1 MSRTALLSNRAL
13 LSVSGPEAK
22 SFLQGLITNDIEAV
36 RPGNPVYAALLTPQG
51 KILFDFMVFDHDGGL
66 LLDVDSAHRDALLKR
81 LTMYRLRSKVE
92 IRARDDLAIM
102 AYLDSPGADPRNPEL
117 GSREVAT
124 AGIAAGN
131 DDYLAHRLALG
142 IPEGTDFGQD
152 KMFALD
158 ADLDELH
165 GVAFDKGCYIGQ
177 ELTARMKHRGTAR
190 KRLLPVETLD
200 GEPLPPA
207 GNTVTAGSHALGEIT
222 STYGS
227 KGFALL
233 RLDRLE
239 DAGDAA
245 AQVGDVGV
253 RVVKP
258 SWLFSKLPA

>member
-1 MSRTALLSNRAL
+1 
-13 LSVSGPEAK
+13 
-22 SFLQGLITNDIEAV
+22 
-36 RPGNPVYAALLTPQG
+36 
-51 KILFDFMVFDHDGGL
+51 
-66 LLDVDSAHRDALLKR
+66 
-81 LTMYRLRSKVE
+81 
-92 IRARDDLAIM
+92 
-102 AYLDSPGADPRNPEL
+102 
-117 GSREVAT
+117 
-124 AGIAAGN
+124 
-131 DDYLAHRLALG
+131 
-142 IPEGTDFGQD
+142 
-152 KMFALD
+152 MFALD

-239 DAGDAA
+239 DADDAA